1 MKKVLLF
8 MALGLMSLNYASA
21 FEINKSDSHDFE
33 NHNRRIRN
41 SQAVIFNHRGV
52 DYAISPTGRL
62 SFDAGIR
69 SSDRRI
75 RGRRV
80 ATRNNLIRYNRYGE
94 VTKIG
99 NTRIFYDSRG
109 RVRKVGN
116 IRVDYTRG
124 WLSRVGGLD
133 VRYNRRGKLIAA
145 RGYVNPYRNSG
156 TNQDFGHF
164 PDEDDA
170 FDNGVFFERKSQ

>member
-1 MKKVLLF
+1 M
-8 MALGLMSLNYASA
+8 
-21 FEINKSDSHDFE
+21 
-33 NHNRRIRN
+33 
-41 SQAVIFNHRGV
+41 

-133 VRYNRRGKLIAA
+133 VRYNRRGK
-145 RGYVNPYRNSG
+145 VNCC
-156 TNQDFGHF
+156 
-164 PDEDDA
+164 
-170 FDNGVFFERKSQ
+170 